1 MATAT
6 ESNVLEAQ
14 PRTPG
19 NKNVARRV
27 RMGGKIP
34 GVLYGAGKD
43 SLTVTLDP
51 RQVTRILHSAT
62 GHNTIFDLAVEGGE
76 RTKAMIV
83 DWQYEPIKSH
93 LLHIDLK
100 RIAMDQKLTVSVP
113 IVLKGEAAGVKQQ
126 GGILEQILR
135 EVEVECLPGDIPSA
149 IEADV
154 SELVFGKV
162 LRVSDLTHDEKKIQF
177 ISDANQP
184 VAHITTVKE
193 EVAATPEAVAAEA
206 GAAPAEPEVIR
217 RASRKSRAKRVQKPL
232 PKSRRSPKRRRR
244 SSRAGR
250 VGTAADRV
258 GTGSPTRPG
267 RAQLDWFLGFGS
279 DGEFAE
285 RCSAGQPRAAVPT
298 QALWGEMIGRETDCR
313 VGQSG
318 HCVPV
323 HAAQSGLSH
332 H

>member
-27 RMGGKIP
+27 RQGGKIP
-34 GVLYGAGKD
+34 GVLYGAGKQ

-62 GHNTIFDLAVEGGE
+62 GHNTIFDLSVEGGE
-76 RTKAMIV
+76 STKAMIV

-100 RIAMDQKLTVSVP
+100 RIAM
-113 IVLKGEAAGVKQQ
+113 
-126 GGILEQILR
+126 EQILR
-135 EVEVECLPGDIPSA
+135 EVEVECLPSDIPSA

-162 LRVSDLTHDEKKIQF
+162 LRVSDLTHDEKKITF
-177 ISDANQP
+177 ITDANQP

-206 GAAPAEPEVIR
+206 GATPAEPEVI
-217 RASRKSRAKRVQKPL
+217 KKGKQEVE
-232 PKSRRSPKRRRR
+232 
-244 SSRAGR
+244 
-250 VGTAADRV
+250 
-258 GTGSPTRPG
+258 
-267 RAQLDWFLGFGS
+267 
-279 DGEFAE
+279 GEE
-285 RCSAGQPRAAVPT
+285 R
-298 QALWGEMIGRETDCR
+298 GET
-313 VGQSG
+313 
-318 HCVPV
+318 PP
-323 HAAQSGLSH
+323 
-332 H
+332 